1 MIENFFIN
9 EITVK
14 SKEQTVYEGGI
25 SKKQY
30 AQEKSVRCRIS
41 HLSYKDLQLIAKTD
55 DVWKSVMKLY
65 TSAEEEITTKDK
77 IFFEWKERTIIAT
90 YHPQDKTKVHH
101 HKYFIK
107 KVE

>member
-1 MIENFFIN
+1 
-9 EITVK
+9 
-14 SKEQTVYEGGI
+14 
-25 SKKQY
+25 
-30 AQEKSVRCRIS
+30 
-41 HLSYKDLQLIAKTD
+41 
-55 DVWKSVMKLY
+55 MKLY